1 MFRYHSRHYLQSMQ
15 SCAKLTFNTMWL
27 LLKLPTCNSNIVL
40 GIINWANTLLY
51 LLLLITPV
59 QLSGINIAYHSAYH
73 SGHFSEDL
81 FLVLLECSFVI
92 GWIRRQQISR
102 KKIKKWGFEKE
113 QLLILNSMG
122 CCCTKE
128 ETSSNIRR
136 PPPPSG
142 KSTKCLLPVS
152 LSCV

>member
-1 MFRYHSRHYLQSMQ
+1 MGKML
-15 SCAKLTFNTMWL
+15 
-27 LLKLPTCNSNIVL
+27 TCNSNIVL
-40 GIINWANTLLY
+40 GIINWVNTLLY

-81 FLVLLECSFVI
+81 FLVLECSFVI
-92 GWIRRQQISR
+92 GWIHQCQQISR
-102 KKIKKWGFEKE
+102 KKWSFEKE
-113 QLLILNSMG
+113 QLPLVILNSMG

-128 ETSSNIRR
+128 ETSSTNRR

-142 KSTKCLLPVS
+142 KNTECLLPAALPAFLV
-152 LSCV
+152 CDCFDHGVKYFTII